1 MPEDLAAPR
10 TPTLAST
17 VLPRVWQGLGY
28 RPLPDAAPAR
38 PLFDFAAVPWPESA
52 MLAFAWGAFAP
63 AADGERLVGA
73 LVAERAA
80 TTAFLYVVAGRVER
94 PRRETSEIQHVAG
107 RVERPGRE
115 TSEIQHTDIAT
126 HPLEVAAQ
134 LVAAAI
140 DHASALGVKTVYAR
154 PQGLDRVWIRY
165 GFMPVPEVALPAA
178 LAGRAGI
185 GLYAWRG
192 NSALWTLREAAHD

>member
-1 MPEDLAAPR
+1 
-10 TPTLAST
+10 
-17 VLPRVWQGLGY
+17 VLPRVWQGIGY
-28 RPLPDAAPAR
+28 RPLPDPAPAR

-63 AADGERLVGA
+63 AAGGEHLVAA
-73 LVAERAA
+73 LVAERAS
-80 TTAFLYVVAGRVER
+80 TTAFVYIVVRAEN
-94 PRRETSEIQHVAG
+94 
-107 RVERPGRE
+107 
-115 TSEIQHTDIAT
+115 D
-126 HPLEVAAQ
+126 PLEIAAQ